1 MRTDAGQ
8 GMTNTSESKSRALG
22 IAGLCALLLL
32 GLSACRKRSSPPTN
46 LSEHSPPDV
55 SHCTRIELPCQPII
69 EAFSG
74 IPFFDPN
81 FLTLAETDRL
91 QSMQRFTIDDK
102 TSIETL
108 ARDVSSGWS
117 FRGTSEKTAPPPVGK
132 STLSFTCY
140 RNGER
145 VASITMYGPRLIQ
158 TEHGYWFDYSKDL
171 PDVWSMGPPEVRE
184 LSLRL
189 RCGSNLLLLGDELAR
204 FCSSTG
210 AYPLAIGWCEMLA
223 VSRFARN
230 RDDSEISEEEKE
242 LRSRFK
248 CPSAGAGK
256 SHYAMNPNCK
266 LDSPQDMVLVFE
278 TEGGWNQSG
287 GSERF
292 TFNNHDPQGGCVLLK
307 DGTVKFIRTKEELQ
321 QLRWK

>member
-1 MRTDAGQ
+1 MRTDAL
-8 GMTNTSESKSRALG
+8 NTGKNMSESKARASG
-22 IAGLCALLLL
+22 IASLCALLLF
-32 GLSACRKRSSPPTN
+32 GLSACRKQSGSPN
-46 LSEHSPPDV
+46 VSEHSPPDLTR
-55 SHCTRIELPCQPII
+55 CTRIEVPCQPII
-69 EAFSG
+69 QAFSG

-81 FLTLAETDRL
+81 FLTPAETDRL
-91 QSMQRFTIDDK
+91 QSMQRFIIDDK
-102 TSIETL
+102 ESIETL
-108 ARDVSSGWS
+108 AHEVSSGWS
-117 FRGTSEKTAPPPVGK
+117 PRGTSEKSAPPPIGK
-132 STLSFTCY
+132 STVSFACY
-140 RNGER
+140 RNGEH

-171 PDVWSMGPPEVRE
+171 PDVWSMGPPVVRE

-223 VSRFARN
+223 VNRFARN

-242 LRSRFK
+242 FRRRFK
-248 CPSAGAGK
+248 CPSAGDGK

-266 LDSPQDMVLVFE
+266 LDSPQDMVLLFE

-287 GSERF
+287 GPDRF
-292 TFNNHDPQGGCVLLK
+292 TFNNHDPKGGCVLLK
-307 DGTVKFIRTKEELQ
+307 DGTLKFIRTKEELQ